1 MKFKLDSG
9 LTFKHVD
16 AYMARFE
23 MDNTTGLRSRKIIEI
38 DPQDVF
44 PTDFDL
50 EAYDVTGS
58 ISISIEVK
66 EKPKPK

>member
-9 LTFKHVD
+9 LIFKHVD

-23 MDNTTGLRSRKIIEI
+23 MDNADGLRSRKIIEI

-44 PTDFDL
+44 PADFDV
-50 EAYDVTGS
+50 EAYDVAGR
-58 ISISIEVK
+58 ISISIEVAK
-66 EKPKPK
+66 KK